1 MVAAI
6 LTAVVWST
14 VKAVLFP
21 TGAVEPNA
29 ETGNTDASEKVQ
41 FDVLVVTL
49 VVRAQ
54 NRKRICSALPC
65 CSVLG
70 RCTTGVCIF

>member
-1 MVAAI
+1 MVVAI
-6 LTAVVWST
+6 LAAVVCSI

-41 FDVLVVTL
+41 FDVLGVAL

-65 CSVLG
+65 
-70 RCTTGVCIF
+70 TTGVCVL